1 MANYSE
7 PAFRCTRSCFQ
18 CPVCIGSP
26 LAIASIDKP
35 AEPTLVPPEG
45 LPSPPTSQYVL
56 TCTYCNWSTTEIGVK
71 FEKSSGLYSQLLKIR
86 NGGQPKLSAREY
98 REKRK
103 EDRDAPPLPD
113 SELDADLQFANLKA
127 FYQAQLADINAS
139 AGGGLSSLGD
149 LGFSSPGT
157 LSRIMSLYT
166 GGSLGG
172 KRNMGKSTT
181 MREALTTDDGL
192 KLAQL
197 DESAAV
203 DKLLNG
209 TWYDTVSTEQREAQS
224 TSTKPLV
231 SLDDLRPVPTLLRT
245 KRSKRC
251 PVCRHIITKPD
262 AKVTS
267 TRYRIR
273 LVASHYVP
281 TISIRPLISSAQVP
295 NTPSVAIP
303 SPRTPATPQAQQA
316 PLLLRPGQTAQFI
329 LTFKNPI
336 FEEVKVTLGT
346 PPRTPGRF
354 PSKVTVLCPQFTIGA
369 NTDMWDDALKD
380 DYKDPSKRHTVA
392 GSSATDD
399 GSGQGVAGKVWDR
412 GRNWVS
418 IIVEV
423 VPASLRLD
431 GLKWAKGEGEDVD
444 DSPLRED
451 EDMLE
456 IPMFMRVEWEA
467 ETQEVGSMPGKDKNA
482 KEKRELAYWSVLGV
496 GKIMQE

>member
-1 MANYSE
+1 M
-7 PAFRCTRSCFQ
+7 
-18 CPVCIGSP
+18 
-26 LAIASIDKP
+26 
-35 AEPTLVPPEG
+35 
-45 LPSPPTSQYVL
+45 
-56 TCTYCNWSTTEIGVK
+56 
-71 FEKSSGLYSQLLKIR
+71 
-86 NGGQPKLSAREY
+86 
-98 REKRK
+98 
-103 EDRDAPPLPD
+103 
-113 SELDADLQFANLKA
+113 DLQFAHLKA
-127 FYQAQLADINAS
+127 FYQGQLADINAS
-139 AGGGLSSLGD
+139 ATGGLSALGD

-172 KRNMGKSTT
+172 KRNLGKSAV
-181 MREALTTDDGL
+181 MREASTTDDGL

-203 DKLLNG
+203 EKLLNG
-209 TWYDTVSTEQREAQS
+209 SWYGTVSTEQRDAQPAY
-224 TSTKPLV
+224 TAPLA
-231 SLDDLRPVPTLLRT
+231 SLDDLRPIPTLLRT

-281 TISIRPLISSAQVP
+281 TITIRPLTSPSQAP
-295 NTPSVAIP
+295 GTPRVATP
-303 SPRTPATPQAQQA
+303 SPRTSTLTHVQQPQ
-316 PLLLRPGQTAQFI
+316 LLRPGQPAQFI

-380 DYKDPSKRHTVA
+380 EYKDPSKRHTVA
-392 GSSATDD
+392 GSTATDD
-399 GSGQGVAGKVWDR
+399 GSGQGVAGKVWER

-418 IIVEV
+418 IVVEV

-431 GLKWAKGEGEDVD
+431 GLRWAKSEGEDVD
-444 DSPLRED
+444 DGPLRED
-451 EDMLE
+451 EDALE
-456 IPMFMRVEWEA
+456 IPMFVRVEWEA
-467 ETQEVGSMPGKDKNA
+467 EPQEVGSAPGRDKNV

>member
-1 MANYSE
+1 
-7 PAFRCTRSCFQ
+7 
-18 CPVCIGSP
+18 
-26 LAIASIDKP
+26 
-35 AEPTLVPPEG
+35 
-45 LPSPPTSQYVL
+45 
-56 TCTYCNWSTTEIGVK
+56 
-71 FEKSSGLYSQLLKIR
+71 
-86 NGGQPKLSAREY
+86 
-98 REKRK
+98 
-103 EDRDAPPLPD
+103 
-113 SELDADLQFANLKA
+113 
-127 FYQAQLADINAS
+127 
-139 AGGGLSSLGD
+139 
-149 LGFSSPGT
+149 
-157 LSRIMSLYT
+157 MSLYT

-172 KRNMGKSTT
+172 KRSMTKSTI

-192 KLAQL
+192 KLAEL

-203 DKLLNG
+203 DKLLG
-209 TWYDTVSTEQREAQS
+209 STWYDTVSTDQRDAQPPS
-224 TSTKPLV
+224 TG
-231 SLDDLRPVPTLLRT
+231 SLGSQDDLRPIPTLLRT

-267 TRYRIR
+267 TRYRIN

-281 TISIRPLISSAQVP
+281 TITIRPFSPPSQ
-295 NTPSVAIP
+295 TPGTPTVGP
-303 SPRTPATPQAQQA
+303 PTPRTPNLLQAQQ

-369 NTDMWDDALKD
+369 NTDMWEDALKD
-380 DYKDPSKRHTVA
+380 DYKDPSKRHTMA
-392 GSSATDD
+392 GSSGGADD
-399 GSGQGVAGKVWDR
+399 GSGHGMVGKVWER

-431 GLKWAKGEGEDVD
+431 GLKWAKSEGEDVD

-467 ETQEVGSMPGKDKNA
+467 EGHEVGSMPGRDKNA
-482 KEKRELAYWSVLGV
+482 KEKRELAYWSLLGV